1 MNSSQLV
8 SVVQL
13 FCSLIIFATCTL
25 SLVHKYS
32 DRGFEDVLAE
42 LARPMRSHRF
52 ARTMR
57 MDRHYVSTVL
67 PTVYTVNYVLG
78 YEDGF
83 VVSEMRH
90 GREVAR
96 TPVYD
101 SLEDAAA
108 AALRLN
114 AGESPPTVST
124 PYISPFTGMPRSYS
138 PRTVG

>member
-1 MNSSQLV
+1 MDTSK
-8 SVVQL
+8 L
-13 FCSLIIFATCTL
+13 FQ
-25 SLVHKYS
+25 V
-32 DRGFEDVLAE
+32 AE
-42 LARPMRSHRF
+42 LCFMFAVVMTMLFALMHCEDRPIVIDLRGAAPTRSVRF

-57 MDRHYVSTVL
+57 MDRHYMSTVL

-83 VVSEMRH
+83 VVSEMRR

-114 AGESPPTVST
+114 VGEPP
-124 PYISPFTGMPRSYS
+124 PAIERRMAA
-138 PRTVG
+138 

>member
-1 MNSSQLV
+1 MTML
-8 SVVQL
+8 
-13 FCSLIIFATCTL
+13 
-25 SLVHKYS
+25 
-32 DRGFEDVLAE
+32 LALMHCE
-42 LARPMRSHRF
+42 ARPIVIDFRGAATTRSIRF

-114 AGESPPTVST
+114 AGESPPA
-124 PYISPFTGMPRSYS
+124 IGQR
-138 PRTVG
+138 VGA

>member
-8 SVVQL
+8 SLVQL
-13 FCSLIIFATCTL
+13 LCSLVIFATCTL
-25 SLVHKYS
+25 SLVHKHA
-32 DRGFEDVLAE
+32 DRGIEHAMTQ
-42 LARPMRSHRF
+42 LARPTRSHRF

-57 MDRHYVSTVL
+57 MDRHYASTVL

-114 AGESPPTVST
+114 AGEPPAALWQ
-124 PYISPFTGMPRSYS
+124 
-138 PRTVG
+138 

>member
-8 SVVQL
+8 SLVQL
-13 FCSLIIFATCTL
+13 FCSLVIFATCAL
-25 SLVHKYS
+25 SFVHNHLN
-32 DRGFEDVLAE
+32 RRFEDALAQ

-57 MDRHYVSTVL
+57 MDRHYASTVL

-114 AGESPPTVST
+114 AGEAPPALDQRV
-124 PYISPFTGMPRSYS
+124 
-138 PRTVG
+138 VA